1 MARGDAERGQDSR
14 RAADGRGADPTI
26 RQGREGKRKR
36 ATTPHASLAR
46 HTAPLTPHDVRLCLL
61 YKQVGLERKEFLR
74 MCRETVQQGGPSNR
88 ELLAKLQRLGS
99 QLQIIDERLKALEK
113 AQGGGGGARRQGG
126 GLQVESLDPGE
137 GGGGALHNG
146 GRDVS

>member
-1 MARGDAERGQDSR
+1 MCFRV
-14 RAADGRGADPTI
+14 
-26 RQGREGKRKR
+26 K
-36 ATTPHASLAR
+36 LC
-46 HTAPLTPHDVRLCLL
+46 DVRLCVL

-113 AQGGGGGARRQGG
+113 AHGGGGGARRQGG

>member
-1 MARGDAERGQDSR
+1 MARGDAEGGQDSR

-36 ATTPHASLAR
+36 ATIPLAR
-46 HTAPLTPHDVRLCLL
+46 APHSPLTPHDVRLCLL

-113 AQGGGGGARRQGG
+113 AHGGGGGARRQGG